1 MPLRMIRRMC
11 FWVVGDHLPHPL
23 VPWCPYVLKKLSS
36 RWNAEQNNAF
46 CAMGAAWW
54 TFCKYVVKHMLR
66 TTLCQ
71 NTHWEF
77 QFRVQ
82 HVHNKSQKHASEV
95 KDVKHTSWYATH
107 AMQYM
112 KTYMVTNWT
121 YGAQHTSNTLG
132 NCTSETKRVKNTL
145 WNEASEVK
153 CVRNTLRMMHI
164 KFNMLNTHYQ
174 IQASRSESE
183 SGSPGRSQG
192 QGLNQNM
199 YMVMVAPMESFTRSL
214 DPQL

>member
-1 MPLRMIRRMC
+1 MSIC
-11 FWVVGDHLPHPL
+11 FEEAIFKMECRTEQRILCNGCSSMNILQICCEAHVV
-23 VPWCPYVLKKLSS
+23 YYTLS
-36 RWNAEQNNAF
+36 E
-46 CAMGAAWW
+46 
-54 TFCKYVVKHMLR
+54 H
-66 TTLCQ
+66 TLGIPIQ
-71 NTHWEF
+71 SPI
-77 QFRVQ
+77 
-82 HVHNKSQKHASEV
+82 HNKSRKHASEV

-145 WNEASEVK
+145 WNDASEVK
-153 CVRNTLRMMHI
+153 CVRNTLQMMHI